1 MCRLQHKKIVLL
13 MEVLVERLNLVY
25 PKWYSEMILLNF
37 ISVVLK
43 LFHLMNEKNE
53 AFFDAHSLNINLRI

>member
-1 MCRLQHKKIVLL
+1 MRRLQHKKMVLL
-13 MEVLVERLNLVY
+13 VEVLVERYNLVY

-43 LFHLMNEKNE
+43 LFHL
-53 AFFDAHSLNINLRI
+53 I